1 MEAAPP
7 PWRSRHDRTSRP
19 RPQPLGRALVPGGR
33 LLVAYG
39 PGPRPDRR
47 QTLLETV
54 RAAAAAHGFPDAG
67 VLTGDGGTGVLA
79 HRSTEESP

>member
-1 MEAAPP
+1 M
-7 PWRSRHDRTSRP
+7 
-19 RPQPLGRALVPGGR
+19 
-33 LLVAYG
+33 AYG